1 MIQYEKRL
9 SRDLLLGLKGSVGPF
24 ACLFALP
31 SATFAVV
38 LKTWFDST
46 DLDATKKIGFT
57 ATPYTS
63 FTAMLAFLI
72 IFRTQQAYSRFCT
85 GGALV
90 RSMTCLWCDAACSFV
105 TFTRTSK
112 IDSNEVGRFREL
124 VVRLFSLMNALALAK
139 LSDTD
144 GDDGTA
150 FLMKLKVID
159 PGSLEPSVIRTV
171 NDTELKVEA
180 VYNMLMALLAE
191 ADQAGLMRVAPP
203 VFARALNEMH
213 VGCLKYD
220 DAHNLRFLLFPFP
233 YAQVTVWMMF
243 IHMMATPFMAAN
255 VCLGRIQA
263 FCICFLLTFVFWALH
278 EVSVELENPFGNDA
292 NDLDMQGYQDFCNKR
307 LLLLLHQTNDK
318 APDLRTDVALS
329 ELTIRTVRGE
339 TLPLLDAGVTSSVH
353 SMAFPLRSDVHEV
366 SDDSSS
372 DLDDV
377 RHAHAAGFR

>member
-1 MIQYEKRL
+1 
-9 SRDLLLGLKGSVGPF
+9 
-24 ACLFALP
+24 
-31 SATFAVV
+31 
-38 LKTWFDST
+38 
-46 DLDATKKIGFT
+46 
-57 ATPYTS
+57 
-63 FTAMLAFLI
+63 
-72 IFRTQQAYSRFCT
+72 
-85 GGALV
+85 
-90 RSMTCLWCDAACSFV
+90 
-105 TFTRTSK
+105 
-112 IDSNEVGRFREL
+112 
-124 VVRLFSLMNALALAK
+124 MNALALAK

-150 FLMKLKVID
+150 FFLKLKVID

-243 IHMMATPFMAAN
+243 IHMMATPFMAAI
-255 VCLGRIQA
+255 VCIGSTQA
-263 FCICFLLTFVFWALH
+263 FCICFLLTFVFWSLH
-278 EVSVELENPFGNDA
+278 EVSVQLENPFGSDA
-292 NDLDMQGYQDFCNKR
+292 NDLDMQEYQDYCNER
-307 LLLLLHQTNDK
+307 LLLLLHQTNEK

-329 ELTIRTVRGE
+329 ELTIKTVRGE
-339 TLPLLDAGVTSSVH
+339 TLPLLDAGVIFSGH
-353 SMAFPLRSDVHEV
+353 SKACLLRSNVHEV

-372 DLDDV
+372 DLDDG
-377 RHAHAAGFR
+377 RHAHTAGFH